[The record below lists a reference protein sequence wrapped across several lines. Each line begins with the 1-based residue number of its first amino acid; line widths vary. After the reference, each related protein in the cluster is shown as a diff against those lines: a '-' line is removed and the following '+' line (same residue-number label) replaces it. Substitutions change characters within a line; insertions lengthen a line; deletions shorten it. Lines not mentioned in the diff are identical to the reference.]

1 MLYYLHHLEHF
12 FGPLRLF
19 RYVTFRGSMALM
31 TALLWGIFI
40 GPKIFAILRRAKIK
54 DVVRDAS
61 IIKDLA
67 VLHEQKKQIPTMGG
81 LAILSGVCVS
91 CLLWLKPNLYGY
103 CVLLTG
109 LFLGLVG
116 AIDDGLKL
124 KQQNTRGLSGRRKL
138 AAQALATVFVLWV
151 LLHTT
156 GIEEH
161 VRQLYVPF
169 LKNPLWTNM
178 PFIAL
183 ALFWFLVIA
192 GTSNALNLTDGL
204 DGLAVGCT
212 LPVLLTYTVF
222 AYVTGHIHL
231 ARYLNL
237 PYLNGVEELSILC
250 LAIVGACIAFLWFN
264 AYPATII
271 MGDTGSLAI
280 GGWIG
285 CIALMTHQAFTLVL
299 VGLVFVIEALSV
311 ILQVFSYKTFHK
323 RCFKMSPIHH
333 HFELSGIA
341 EPKIV
346 IRFWI
351 VSLLC
356 ALLGLMTLK
365 LR

>member
-1 MLYYLHHLEHF
+1 MLYYLHQLEHF

-19 RYVTFRGSMALM
+19 RYVTFRAGMALI

-61 IIKDLA
+61 VIKDLA
-67 VLHEQKKQIPTMGG
+67 ALHEQKKQIPTMGG
-81 LAILSGVCVS
+81 LAILSGVCIS
-91 CLLWLKPNLYGY
+91 CLLWLKPNVYG
-103 CVLLTG
+103 CCALLTG

-138 AAQALATVFVLWV
+138 ATQALATVFVLWI

-156 GIEEH
+156 NVGEH

-183 ALFWFLVIA
+183 AIFWFLVIA

-271 MGDTGSLAI
+271 MGDTGSLAV